1 MMVNSRD
8 TFNEMVKDEPE
19 INLNKK
25 CKEST
30 KSETEGISK
39 CINCGKTEFKKAVI
53 EICKCCGNTYSDE
66 EATLIIADA
75 IDRCNQDTNCVTD
88 IKTARRCMNGLLLK
102 CNNKFCLNESCPLN
116 KVYDSIQ
123 ENQEQDKLCKCGHH
137 ANDHS
142 YPYPETGSMAL
153 ECDICDCNDFTIQ
166 NKYEVKGFVNG
177 MVVTGKKKGCGVLVC
192 YENGR
197 NIHCGEIMW
206 GKILHCCVCSKL
218 KDAAQDEGVTE
229 MKG

>member
-8 TFNEMVKDEPE
+8 AFNEMVKDEPE

-30 KSETEGISK
+30 LNAPHDVIIERAGNMTKHGQEAIRAV
-39 CINCGKTEFKKAVI
+39 CGT
-53 EICKCCGNTYSDE
+53 DE
-66 EATLIIADA
+66 EYTAYV
-75 IDRCNQDTNCVTD
+75 NKYEEDTNCVTD